1 MEMSNGEIRRSWET
15 AADKKKQIQILA
27 ELNCTDERTI
37 RDILIMEGVDQ
48 RRLPRN
54 RQHAEPKAVSFAK
67 TVGESLGQGIEA
79 GLQTPDPAIAEKVS
93 EATAK
98 LGVSLA
104 RAGRSAEAATKA
116 LRDLDDVLD
125 AEAEKTTDEAMA
137 AITAA
142 REHLPGVVKLYN
154 RPKVE
159 PRRDY
164 ERRRLVELFEAIIT
178 TEQAGEE
185 VELDWVTEFNSR
197 WVEYVT
203 EHYMEA
209 TAE

>member
-27 ELNCTDERTI
+27 ELNCTSVENI
-37 RDILIMEGVDQ
+37 RSILIAEGIDQ

-54 RQHAEPKAVSFAK
+54 RQK
-67 TVGESLGQGIEA
+67 TES
-79 GLQTPDPAIAEKVS
+79 S
-93 EATAK
+93 EAP
-98 LGVSLA
+98 
-104 RAGRSAEAATKA
+104 
-116 LRDLDDVLD
+116 DLDDVLD
-125 AEAEKTTDEAMA
+125 SETENTTDEVMT
-137 AITAA
+137 AIATT
-142 REHLPGVVKLYN
+142 RERLPGVVKLYI
-154 RPKVE
+154 RPTVE

-178 TEQAGEE
+178 TERAGEE

-209 TAE
+209 IAE